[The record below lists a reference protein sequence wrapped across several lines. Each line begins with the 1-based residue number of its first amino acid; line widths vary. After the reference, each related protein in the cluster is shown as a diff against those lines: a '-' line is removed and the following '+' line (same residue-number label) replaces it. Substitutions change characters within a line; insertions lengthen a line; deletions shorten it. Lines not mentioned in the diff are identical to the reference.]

1 MQQILSNQRLPL
13 SRLLTVKSRINVIFI
28 LVQFVL
34 RWTAT
39 LILTMNVTDMM
50 LELTAMVD
58 PTLFFKILLSNM
70 LTVPP
75 TPPPSTP
82 TLVLTWQRRRGRRR
96 V

>member
-1 MQQILSNQRLPL
+1 
-13 SRLLTVKSRINVIFI
+13 
-28 LVQFVL
+28 
-34 RWTAT
+34 
-39 LILTMNVTDMM
+39 MNVTDMM